1 MKKFVRLIVI
11 VIAAMLVNDV
21 IQTVLAYRKFRKKM
35 QRQAIARL
43 RRNRR
48 RAEKRRRAKRKIR
61 GIGKRIQTLN
71 GTVKLKQ

>member
-1 MKKFVRLIVI
+1 MKKFVRLIAI
-11 VIAAMLVNDV
+11 FIAAMLVNDV

-48 RAEKRRRAKRKIR
+48 RAEKRRRAKNKA
-61 GIGKRIQTLN
+61 
-71 GTVKLKQ
+71 

>member
-1 MKKFVRLIVI
+1 MCSCFEEEESFKMKKFVRLIVI
-11 VIAAMLVNDV
+11 FIAAMLVNDV

-48 RAEKRRRAKRKIR
+48 RAEKRRRAKNKA
-61 GIGKRIQTLN
+61 
-71 GTVKLKQ
+71 

>member
-21 IQTVLAYRKFRKKM
+21 IQTVLAYIKFRKKM

-48 RAEKRRRAKRKIR
+48 RAEKRRRAKNKA
-61 GIGKRIQTLN
+61 
-71 GTVKLKQ
+71 

>member
-21 IQTVLAYRKFRKKM
+21 IQTVLAYRKFREKM

-48 RAEKRRRAKRKIR
+48 RAEKRRRAK
-61 GIGKRIQTLN
+61 N
-71 GTVKLKQ
+71 EA